1 MFLVQFSD
9 NWADEMDVE
18 GCMIMTDE
26 EYEAYLAAARRAFE
40 IRGEVSFC
48 IGSNESIEWESIHDF
63 EKTLF
68 ARYITE
74 EEATVLRTFGF
85 DDFGHFPQYCFE
97 ECLNA
102 QYLDEVNGYDN

>member
-1 MFLVQFSD
+1 MVLVQFSD

-40 IRGEVSFC
+40 VRGDVSFC
-48 IGSNESIEWESIHDF
+48 VGSNESIEWGSIHEF
-63 EKTLF
+63 ERTLF
-68 ARYITE
+68 VRQITE

-97 ECLNA
+97 ECLNQ
-102 QYLDEVNGYDN
+102 QYIDEVNGYDN

>member
-9 NWADEMDVE
+9 NWADEIDVE

-40 IRGEVSFC
+40 VRGEVSFC
-48 IGSNESIEWESIHDF
+48 IGTNESIEWESIHDF

-74 EEATVLRTFGF
+74 EEATVLNKCRTLPKRNQLGKTLMRIR
-85 DDFGHFPQYCFE
+85 E
-97 ECLNA
+97 ELRKDGN
-102 QYLDEVNGYDN
+102 